1 MIRCWL
7 VEPRSRP
14 SFEIV
19 RTEITKILERATE
32 NYGYLPVENGEYVS
46 EVDMQNAFNIARE
59 LQTHNEHSA
68 ADSIATERSVDPS
81 FVNGTIRID

>member
-14 SFEIV
+14 SFEII
-19 RTEITKILERATE
+19 RTEMTKILERATE

-46 EVDMQNAFNIARE
+46 EVDMQNALNIARE
-59 LQTHNEHSA
+59 LQAHNEQS
-68 ADSIATERSVDPS
+68 ADSIAIERSVDPS
-81 FVNGTIRID
+81 FFNSTIHVD